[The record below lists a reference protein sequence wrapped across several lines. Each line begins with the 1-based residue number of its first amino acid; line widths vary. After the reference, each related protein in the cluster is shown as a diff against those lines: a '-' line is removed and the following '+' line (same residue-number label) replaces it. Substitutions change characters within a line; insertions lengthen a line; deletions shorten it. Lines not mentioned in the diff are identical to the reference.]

1 MCLILGIVIPPP
13 VFRECTAGLTG
24 FARALYSRAM
34 FRHAAQAVV
43 VIVAGVLC
51 PLEAPA
57 A

>member
-1 MCLILGIVIPPP
+1 
-13 VFRECTAGLTG
+13 
-24 FARALYSRAM
+24 M

-43 VIVAGVLC
+43 VVIVAGVPC

>member
-1 MCLILGIVIPPP
+1 
-13 VFRECTAGLTG
+13 
-24 FARALYSRAM
+24 M